1 MADDAPVIPS
11 TPNPV
16 WTTLVGTGV
25 RGILQFI
32 SAGMAIFGTTCSFC
46 NPSASAVATFAGSA
60 VFLGTFAWSFWQKF
74 ASARK
79 DHAGSVASANA
90 GVPLKAVS

>member
-1 MADDAPVIPS
+1 MADDTVTVPS

-32 SAGMAIFGTTCSFC
+32 SAGMALFGTTCSFC
-46 NPSASAVATFAGSA
+46 SPSASAVATFAGAA
-60 VFLGTFAWSFWQKF
+60 VFLGTLGWSYWQKF
-74 ASARK
+74 RAAQK

-90 GVPLKAVS
+90 GVALKAVS